1 MYVPD
6 EELLH
11 LAGVYGTVVENK
23 VHYEKLRITTST
35 KQGVLTSPTR
45 YVLMQCQCQFQQLL
59 LVGRSLAWRSRQ
71 ENYCNSCWP
80 EAAMF
85 QLLTHSSIRL
95 QGSRKWKSMCQ
106 NWYGES

>member
-1 MYVPD
+1 MDPTEYITPEPIIFKNHEITVKKILHDVTKVTFKNVPMYVPD

-45 YVLMQCQCQFQQLL
+45 YVLMHMNNGVSF
-59 LVGRSLAWRSRQ
+59 
-71 ENYCNSCWP
+71 NN
-80 EAAMF
+80 F
-85 QLLTHSSIRL
+85 
-95 QGSRKWKSMCQ
+95 
-106 NWYGES
+106 